1 MEGNK
6 YVIIKY
12 NSLEIKMPIKGN
24 ESENDFKNK
33 IYDSL
38 HILPSFQ
45 KLYIKENYNFSK
57 EEEYT
62 HYIFTEI
69 KSGTVFK
76 LENSFS
82 LNFVTEYGFKF
93 SISIGQWDTIE
104 QIKNKIYEKYKIPS
118 KNQEFFFKNKKLD
131 DEELSIYD
139 YNRLYNNII
148 FDNKNKDNEIL
159 IIIKDK
165 KYEKFSIVYE
175 KDIMKFS
182 LDPFDTIG
190 NLYKLIE
197 KKMGI
202 DNSLFDYLLYVD
214 NRFIFEENIMI
225 FSLNLANNN
234 NIFKLSKMPFFNF
247 IRTLT
252 GKIIIIFTD
261 PSDTIE
267 NVKAKIQ
274 DKEGI
279 PPDQQ
284 RLIFAGKQLE
294 DSRTLADYNIKKSSS
309 LHLILRLR

>member
-1 MEGNK
+1 
-6 YVIIKY
+6 
-12 NSLEIKMPIKGN
+12 
-24 ESENDFKNK
+24 
-33 IYDSL
+33 
-38 HILPSFQ
+38 
-45 KLYIKENYNFSK
+45 
-57 EEEYT
+57 
-62 HYIFTEI
+62 
-69 KSGTVFK
+69 
-76 LENSFS
+76 
-82 LNFVTEYGFKF
+82 
-93 SISIGQWDTIE
+93 
-104 QIKNKIYEKYKIPS
+104 
-118 KNQEFFFKNKKLD
+118 
-131 DEELSIYD
+131 
-139 YNRLYNNII
+139 
-148 FDNKNKDNEIL
+148 
-159 IIIKDK
+159 
-165 KYEKFSIVYE
+165 
-175 KDIMKFS
+175 
-182 LDPFDTIG
+182 
-190 NLYKLIE
+190 
-197 KKMGI
+197 MGI